1 MTAFQ
6 IEIIGMLAAVL
17 TTLGFVPQVVKM
29 IKTKDVSSISL
40 SMYLVL
46 ISGVLLWL
54 IYGIYLKSPAIIF
67 ANTISMVL
75 QLWIIILKLKHR

>member
-6 IEIIGMLAAVL
+6 IEIIGMGAAVL

-29 IKTKDVSSISL
+29 VKTKDVSSISL

-54 IYGIYLKSPAIIF
+54 IYGVYLKSPAIIF

-75 QLWIIILKLKHR
+75 QLWIIILKIKHR

>member
-1 MTAFQ
+1 MC
-6 IEIIGMLAAVL
+6 AAVL

-29 IKTKDVSSISL
+29 VKTKDVSSISL

>member
-1 MTAFQ
+1 M
-6 IEIIGMLAAVL
+6 GAAVL

-29 IKTKDVSSISL
+29 VKTKDVSSISL

-54 IYGIYLKSPAIIF
+54 IYGVYLKSPAIIF

-75 QLWIIILKLKHR
+75 QLWIIILKIKHR

>member
-1 MTAFQ
+1 MC
-6 IEIIGMLAAVL
+6 AAVL

-29 IKTKDVSSISL
+29 VKTKDVSSISL

-67 ANTISMVL
+67 ANTISIVL